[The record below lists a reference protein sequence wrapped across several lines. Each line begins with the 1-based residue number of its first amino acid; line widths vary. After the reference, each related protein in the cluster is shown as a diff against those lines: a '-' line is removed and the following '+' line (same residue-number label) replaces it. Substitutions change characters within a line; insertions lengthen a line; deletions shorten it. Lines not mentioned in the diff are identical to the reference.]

1 MEMAS
6 YILSILKCDIIKL
19 FSWGAHNFKAIE
31 DGLQMNVQGFL
42 FTGLVKVIYEAGSDT
57 FKVRLEKFSGELW
70 SEQNMVYLDNLTDVI
85 DGMVEKD
92 CSQEAYIEKF
102 NAAYN
107 WK

>member
-6 YILSILKCDIIKL
+6 YIHSILKSDIIKL

-42 FTGLVKVIYEAGSDT
+42 FTGLVKVIYEADSDT

-70 SEQNMVYLDNLTDVI
+70 SEQDMVYFDNLIDVI
-85 DGMVEKD
+85 DSMVEKD
-92 CSQEAYIEKF
+92 CSEEAYVERVKSK
-102 NAAYN
+102 YHV
-107 WK
+107 